1 VLLRTLQ
8 LLRRHQLELV
18 IHDHLRCFS
27 DAMVV
32 PSSKDE
38 VRLLVLGSRKV
49 GKTALI
55 VRYLTRR
62 FITEYANG
70 MDSSYYRDME
80 VHGKAVQLKIID
92 FSGKTDPAEKI
103 RSADGFVLV
112 YSITSKRTLDK
123 VLILKD
129 YISHVK
135 NHHRPYY
142 ISVVGN
148 KSDLDHMREITNE
161 YAKKRLNMRENNIF
175 EVSAASSEHISTIQ
189 SIFEEMTSNIAV
201 QKAIR
206 PELIDRSLA
215 LEDKNSSEPKKKR
228 TIRRKFRRRTSTL

>member
-1 VLLRTLQ
+1 
-8 LLRRHQLELV
+8 
-18 IHDHLRCFS
+18 
-27 DAMVV
+27 M
-32 PSSKDE
+32 
-38 VRLLVLGSRKV
+38 
-49 GKTALI
+49 
-55 VRYLTRR
+55 
-62 FITEYANG
+62 
-70 MDSSYYRDME
+70 
-80 VHGKAVQLKIID
+80 
-92 FSGKTDPAEKI
+92 
-103 RSADGFVLV
+103 
-112 YSITSKRTLDK
+112 
-123 VLILKD
+123 ILKD

-175 EVSAASSEHISTIQ
+175 EVSATSSEHISTIQ

-228 TIRRKFRRRTSTL
+228 TIRRKFRRRTSTLWWTVWCLVAWRILLYANLRKREMYSKILLLGTN